1 MHVRSKTPNSR
12 VANKDMSTRIIK
24 PAKWVVDS
32 VQHHFR
38 AKFLHS
44 SIWIK
49 NLAWAKCHFCRQGL
63 NCKPSFSAT
72 HGRPVRLLKPFR
84 QNDKKNFFSSFCQRT
99 YTNIRPIRTLFFTFL
114 LTLSLFLTRAHTHA
128 SACTHT
134 HTLSHTHSVAHTKSF
149 PLKDIRL
156 PLSFSLSVN
165 TWVSI
170 RMVAEV
176 LAYIFTRLIS
186 LHGGTSRSWVTR
198 NPD

>member
-1 MHVRSKTPNSR
+1 MF
-12 VANKDMSTRIIK
+12 TRKIK
-24 PAKWVVDS
+24 PAKWVVNS

-99 YTNIRPIRTLFFTFL
+99 YTNIIPIRTLFFTFL
-114 LTLSLFLTRAHTHA
+114 LTLSFSQGHTRMQVPAHA
-128 SACTHT
+128 HT
-134 HTLSHTHSVAHTKSF
+134 HTLSRSLGGPYQVIPSQRHPSSSF
-149 PLKDIRL
+149 FLFICQYL
-156 PLSFSLSVN
+156 G
-165 TWVSI
+165 
-170 RMVAEV
+170 
-176 LAYIFTRLIS
+176 
-186 LHGGTSRSWVTR
+186 LH
-198 NPD
+198 

>member
-1 MHVRSKTPNSR
+1 MVN
-12 VANKDMSTRIIK
+12 
-24 PAKWVVDS
+24 S

-114 LTLSLFLTRAHTHA
+114 LTLSFSQGHTRMRVPAHA
-128 SACTHT
+128 HT
-134 HTLSHTHSVAHTKSF
+134 HTLTLTRWPIPSH
-149 PLKDIRL
+149 
-156 PLSFSLSVN
+156 SLSKTSVFLLLSLYL
-165 TWVSI
+165 SI
-170 RMVAEV
+170 PGSP
-176 LAYIFTRLIS
+176 LGWCPKCWLTFS
-186 LHGGTSRSWVTR
+186 H
-198 NPD
+198 D

>member
-1 MHVRSKTPNSR
+1 MHVSSKSPNSR
-12 VANKDMSTRIIK
+12 VANKDMSTRKIK
-24 PAKWVVDS
+24 PAKWVVNS

-84 QNDKKNFFSSFCQRT
+84 QNEKKKLFFSSFCQRT

-114 LTLSLFLTRAHTHA
+114 LTLSFSQGHTRMRVPAR
-128 SACTHT
+128 T
-134 HTLSHTHSVAHTKSF
+134 HTLSHAPSVAHTKSF

-170 RMVAEV
+170 RMVSEV